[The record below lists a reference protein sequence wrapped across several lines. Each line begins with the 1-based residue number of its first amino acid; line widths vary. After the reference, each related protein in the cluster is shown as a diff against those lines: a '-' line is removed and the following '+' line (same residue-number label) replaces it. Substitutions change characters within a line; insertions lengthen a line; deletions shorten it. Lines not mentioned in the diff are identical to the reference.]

1 MQFIGCNIR
10 FWNHFFLLSLSQR
23 LDLFRH
29 SSFQLYIPN
38 IHIAEICFG
47 VAHFFFWLLFFYVL
61 SIASVR
67 CVVFIIVAV
76 VVVVEYFAFADFSRW
91 LFSFILFSS
100 YSTQNM
106 NMMINLNLF
115 ISIWRMHTNV
125 ECWMYVFVYM
135 ERKMS
140 TSFRDCL
147 PLSFSVGC
155 KNRNI
160 KKPIQKRHIRRY
172 TLSHRP
178 LARLSIEMDFRY
190 GEHCNIYIQ
199 WTHFKT
205 DM

>member
-1 MQFIGCNIR
+1 MSWASHRCAVSSSSS
-10 FWNHFFLLSLSQR
+10 SLSSSSSNTLHLQIF
-23 LDLFRH
+23 LDGCFR
-29 SSFQLYIPN
+29 S
-38 IHIAEICFG
+38 
-47 VAHFFFWLLFFYVL
+47 
-61 SIASVR
+61 
-67 CVVFIIVAV
+67 
-76 VVVVEYFAFADFSRW
+76 YF
-91 LFSFILFSS
+91 FSS

-140 TSFRDCL
+140 TSFRDYL

-190 GEHCNIYIQ
+190 GEHCNRYIQ